1 MISNKEIKDFI
12 EESEKLIKLSLI
24 ISIIINLISL
34 APVVYMKNIYGP
46 VVNSASVYTLSMVT
60 FLLAA
65 MLILS
70 GLFEWV
76 RFEVLKIISENFT
89 EKFSKR
95 IYETSFKLYLND
107 RDPSSRKLVQDVKV
121 IRTFITSP
129 VFTAI
134 LDAPLALM
142 FIFVVIY
149 IHPQMGIASV
159 LMAII
164 MVAINWRT
172 ESKIKPITEE
182 SNELHIQSQIYIADS
197 VSNAQSIQAMGM
209 IDNLKKRWQKK
220 YFTYNQKLNE
230 INETQIKA
238 ASATKFIM
246 LLQGSLIIG
255 VGCLLTLEGSLPPG
269 GGSMIIASILGGKA
283 IQPMMRLIGG
293 WRQLFAVKEAYE
305 NISNALEKNIN
316 EKTLMKLPTPE
327 GRLEIENLIARPPG
341 TKKPVINGMTL
352 TLKQGRS
359 LAIIGESGSGKSTLT
374 KLLVGVWRPLSGAVR
389 LDGADIYGW
398 PKNELGKFLGYL
410 PQEIELIEGT
420 ILENICRFG
429 NEDQKQAEN
438 AAKLIGI
445 DDYIKSLKEG
455 YLTKVNEEDGI
466 FSGGQIQKIALARAI
481 YGDPKLVVL
490 DEPNSNLDKKGELD
504 LYKTIEYLKNK
515 STTVVIVTHRP
526 QILKHVDR
534 ILLVSEGKP
543 KIYGPRDLVLQKI
556 ANKN

>member
-46 VVNSASVYTLSMVT
+46 VVNSASVHTLSVVT

-70 GLFEWV
+70 GIFEWV

-89 EKFSKR
+89 GKFSKK

-107 RDPSSRKLVQDVKV
+107 RDPSSRKLVQEVKV

-134 LDAPLALM
+134 LDAPLGLM
-142 FIFVVIY
+142 FLFVVIY

-159 LMAII
+159 LMALI

-209 IDNLKKRWQKK
+209 IDNLKNRWQKK
-220 YFTYNQKLNE
+220 YFNYNQKLNK
-230 INETQIKA
+230 INETQINA

-305 NISNALEKNIN
+305 NISNALEKNIK
-316 EKTLMKLPTPE
+316 EKNLMKLPTPE

-341 TKKPVINGMTL
+341 TKKPVINGMTF

-389 LDGADIYGW
+389 LDGADIYSW

-429 NEDQKQAEN
+429 IEDQKQAEM

-445 DDYIKSLKEG
+445 HDYIKSLKEG

-466 FSGGQIQKIALARAI
+466 FSGGQIQKIAMARAI

-504 LYKTIEYLKNK
+504 LYKAIEYLKNK

-526 QILKHVDR
+526 QILKYVDR